1 MSFSIERSGI
11 QGILLD
17 IEGTTTPI
25 SFVYDILF
33 PFARTQ
39 SAKYLQLNG
48 GQPRVREILDQIKRD
63 HVADCE
69 AGHGPPLWEDPPLA
83 YLYWLMEHDR
93 KLTGLKTLQGL
104 IWEDGYRSG
113 RLHGQVFSDV
123 VPALQRWNKR
133 KLDVRIFSSGSV
145 LAQRLLFENS
155 EQGNL
160 APMLRGYFD
169 TTMGSKSDPESFR
182 KIAQAFALP
191 PRQILFISDVSAELD
206 AAKESGYATLLCV
219 RPGNRPQD
227 EHGHQTIS
235 SFDEIQDSE

>member
-11 QGILLD
+11 HGILLD

-33 PFARTQ
+33 PFARTEL
-39 SAKYLQLNG
+39 AAYLRMNG
-48 GQPRVREILDQIKRD
+48 GQPREREILGLIKRD
-63 HVADCE
+63 HAADSE
-69 AGHGPPLWEDPPLA
+69 AGHNPPAWDEPPLK
-83 YLYWLMEHDR
+83 YIHWLMEHDR

-123 VPALQRWNKR
+123 VPALQRWNKGNV
-133 KLDVRIFSSGSV
+133 DVRIFSSGSV

-160 APMLRGYFD
+160 ASMLRGYFD
-169 TTMGSKSDPESFR
+169 TTIGAKSDPESFHT
-182 KIAQAFALP
+182 IAKAFGLMP
-191 PRQILFISDVSAELD
+191 KQIVFISDVTVELD
-206 AAKESGYATLLCV
+206 AAKEAGYETLLCV
-219 RPGNRPQD
+219 RPGNRLQAAH
-227 EHGHQTIS
+227 EYETIA
-235 SFDEIQDSE
+235 SFDEIQD